1 MKEQQ
6 TPTQETAQHN
16 NPIRNLSRA
25 QIPLGK
31 ALHP

>member
-1 MKEQQ
+1 MKGQQ

-16 NPIRNLSRA
+16 NPIQKLSKA
-25 QIPLGK
+25 QLPLGK